1 MATFFKKL
9 KNPVLGKIE
18 FCWKKGLWQF
28 LNIPI
33 IYHHVKNKK
42 KTNEQFLRKMPN
54 RQINRGQID

>member
-9 KNPVLGKIE
+9 KNPILGKNE

-54 RQINRGQID
+54 